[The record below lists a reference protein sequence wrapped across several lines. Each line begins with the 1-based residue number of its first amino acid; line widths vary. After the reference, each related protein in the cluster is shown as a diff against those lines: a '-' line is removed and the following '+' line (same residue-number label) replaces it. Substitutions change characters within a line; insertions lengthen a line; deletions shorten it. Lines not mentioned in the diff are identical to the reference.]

1 MVIVYK
7 AKPKVFLKWE
17 KKFTCDIKKEVD
29 TWSTSFL
36 AISKMRAIMQY
47 QLLLFELYSYT
58 SPGPIKCPLPSAS
71 NLKAPVFV
79 LTMVFSARA
88 PFLAS

>member
-36 AISKMRAIMQY
+36 AISKMRAIMRY
-47 QLLLFELYSYT
+47 Q
-58 SPGPIKCPLPSAS
+58 
-71 NLKAPVFV
+71 
-79 LTMVFSARA
+79 
-88 PFLAS
+88 